1 MVVNLRQRQR
11 PGAKTKTEP
20 AKRKSS
26 RIIENVSH
34 DNKVEEEDINID
46 SESESESKSNDD
58 EDIQLES
65 DSENENEILDH
76 SVISV
81 SDVEA
86 EELEEGN
93 SSEDSSEEGS
103 EDDREI
109 RRILKKTEAE
119 TRNLSLT
126 ARQRAKLNE
135 SDPKPMDESSST
147 PVETTLSSSKNTN
160 TLTDEQSL
168 KKSEKSR
175 RRKLQRDLKLE
186 ETKRATID
194 RLLQKQPKII
204 AIEQVDTE
212 TSEQAQERLEQD
224 LILKPGMIRYIDNAL
239 QSTLTFPDEE
249 TYENCIKYFKP
260 VICTSIL
267 NENEPLA
274 KGKGICQVCNVEP
287 SKYTHPSKGKV
298 FCSLKCYKSI

>member
-1 MVVNLRQRQR
+1 MVVNLRQRQQR
-11 PGAKTKTEP
+11 PGAKTKAEP

-26 RIIENVSH
+26 RIIKNISY
-34 DNKVEEEDINID
+34 DDKVEEEDVNID
-46 SESESESKSNDD
+46 SESESNDD

-76 SVISV
+76 SVTSV

-86 EELEEGN
+86 EEEN
-93 SSEDSSEEGS
+93 SSEEGS

-126 ARQRAKLNE
+126 ARQRAKLNGSDSKPIDELSSMAPE
-135 SDPKPMDESSST
+135 SL
-147 PVETTLSSSKNTN
+147 LSSSKNAN

-194 RLLQKQPKII
+194 RLLQKQPKNIVT
-204 AIEQVDTE
+204 EQQADTE
-212 TSEQAQERLEQD
+212 TSEQAAQERREQD
-224 LILKPGMIRYIDNAL
+224 LILKPGMIRYIDNAR

-249 TYENCIKYFKP
+249 TYENCIKEFKP
-260 VICTSIL
+260 VI
-267 NENEPLA
+267 LA
-274 KGKGICQVCNVEP
+274 SMSFVQVKGTCQVCNVEP

>member
-34 DNKVEEEDINID
+34 DDKVEEEDINID
-46 SESESESKSNDD
+46 SDSESESKSNDD

-86 EELEEGN
+86 EELEEDN
-93 SSEDSSEEGS
+93 SSEDSSEDSSEEGS

-126 ARQRAKLNE
+126 ARQRAKINE
-135 SDPKPMDESSST
+135 SDSKPMDESSST
-147 PVETTLSSSKNTN
+147 PMNTN

-212 TSEQAQERLEQD
+212 TSEQAQERREQD

-249 TYENCIKYFKP
+249 TYENCIKDFKP
-260 VICTSIL
+260 VICTGIL
-267 NENEPLA
+267 NETEPLA